1 MRGSIKIYIFFL
13 INSFLFRGGS
23 FDSKRMDEELSII
36 DVFDLT
42 TPTTWKDLMD
52 YYGAIEKHWRI
63 CVNCGIPTLG
73 TAIHLE
79 HTSSTGSMQPAVIPT
94 EYLLTRLE
102 VIDMTPITRVHQ
114 GAVVSLEQALQWS
127 ALKHDPREPTL
138 LLFKFGWKRTVTY
151 KRRCVCKIPGLSYE
165 LAEWIAANLSH
176 VVGVATDAPSLES
189 EQTREFTTRTIANVL
204 GKSGIYMIENVNIR
218 RKIPDRGCMTI
229 AMPLKMLSANYVP
242 ARLTAFCPSQKTDQH
257 VAIALKKASYTAQI
271 VESRVYDVKLE
282 EMLK

>member
-1 MRGSIKIYIFFL
+1 MCRQITFYITL
-13 INSFLFRGGS
+13 IVEMCLLYGGS
-23 FDSKRMDEELSII
+23 LDSKHLDEELSVI

-79 HTSSTGSMQPAVIPT
+79 HAGSTGSMQPAVIPT

-102 VIDMTPITRVHQ
+102 VIDMTSLVKNHQ
-114 GAVVSLEQALQWS
+114 SAVVTLDIALQWT
-127 ALKHDPREPTL
+127 ALKYDPREPTL
-138 LLFKFGWKRTVTY
+138 ILFKFGWKRTIAY

-189 EQTREFTTRTIANVL
+189 EQTREFTTRTVANVL
-204 GKSGIYMIENVNIR
+204 GKSGIYMIENVNLR
-218 RKIPDRGCMTI
+218 RKIPERGCMTI

-242 ARLTAFCPSQKTDQH
+242 TRLTAFCPSQKTEQH
-257 VAIALKKASYTAQI
+257 VAIALKKASYTTQI
-271 VESRVYDVKLE
+271 VESRVYDVNLE
-282 EMLK
+282 EILN

>member
-1 MRGSIKIYIFFL
+1 MGKHLRFL
-13 INSFLFRGGS
+13 VSLLVEILLFKEGT
-23 FDSKRMDEELSII
+23 FDNKHMDEELSII

-42 TPTTWKDLMD
+42 TATTWKDLMD

-79 HTSSTGSMQPAVIPT
+79 HAGSTGSMQPAVIPT

-102 VIDMTPITRVHQ
+102 IVDLTSHIKSQQAAVITLDM
-114 GAVVSLEQALQWS
+114 ALQWS

-138 LLFKFGWKRTVTY
+138 ILFKFGWKRSLVSD

-165 LAEWIAANLSH
+165 LAEWIAANMSH

-189 EQTREFTTRTIANVL
+189 EQTREFTSRTIANVL
-204 GKSGIYMIENVNIR
+204 GKSGIYMIENVNIK
-218 RKIPDRGCMTI
+218 RKMPERGCMVI

-242 ARLTAFCPSQKTDQH
+242 TRLTAFCPSQKTDQH
-257 VAIALKKASYTAQI
+257 VAIALKKSTYTTQI
-271 VESRVYDVKLE
+271 VESRVYDVNLDE
-282 EMLK
+282 LV

>member
-1 MRGSIKIYIFFL
+1 
-13 INSFLFRGGS
+13 
-23 FDSKRMDEELSII
+23 MDEELSII

-79 HTSSTGSMQPAVIPT
+79 HAGTTGSMQPAVIPT

-102 VIDMTPITRVHQ
+102 IVDLTSHIKSQQAAVITLDM
-114 GAVVSLEQALQWS
+114 ALQWS

-138 LLFKFGWKRTVTY
+138 ILFKFGWKRSITY

-165 LAEWIAANLSH
+165 LAEWIAANMSH
-176 VVGVATDAPSLES
+176 VVGVATDA
-189 EQTREFTTRTIANVL
+189 Q
-204 GKSGIYMIENVNIR
+204 
-218 RKIPDRGCMTI
+218 RGCMAI

-242 ARLTAFCPSQKTDQH
+242 TRLTAFCPSQKTDQH
-257 VAIALKKASYTAQI
+257 VAIALKKSTYTTQI
-271 VESRVYDVKLE
+271 VESRVYDVHLDE
-282 EMLK
+282 LI